1 LSAGTTDNGQ
11 PTTDQCAVLPDE
23 SYSYDANGNRTSAT
37 FGTSTSAYVIGPGNE
52 ILSDGTYTYTYDA
65 EGNRTA
71 RFIDTNADGAL
82 DSGDTSVTIYGWDNR
97 NRLVSVTSYA
107 AYGDAPTQTVTYSY
121 DAQNRWIGET
131 VTSADGSAHRTAFA
145 YDVLSPLPLGEGQG
159 EGSGPGAGQIV
170 LQFDKDVS
178 SATGPASAL
187 TVADLSHR
195 YLWGPA
201 VDQIL
206 ADEQL
211 PAPPSGSL
219 PTANCPPPT
228 VVWPLTDNQGTVR
241 DLAVY
246 NAATGVTSVANHRV
260 YDSFG
265 NLESQ
270 TNAAVGCIFGFT
282 GRPLDPAGTGLQNN
296 NARIYDAV
304 LGGWLSKDPTS
315 FTAGDTNTGRYV
327 DNSPANATDPTGTVI
342 VSARPIASYLGQY
355 AADITDAGAKS
366 GDQYV
371 YSAAGAAVGNDALRT
386 EIVTRMIN
394 STEKYVVAGNTP
406 ADCVANITKNVDARA
421 TIAQLASK
429 NPFPFGTNPKPPAP
443 PPNWK
448 EKFPKPMDW
457 YKHLKAEGRAFSCI
471 VSLELIVDAAT
482 GLWAGDEPAHTATHS
497 IGNPTQLTKGQ
508 VPTTLLQDV
517 VPGDWAYITN
527 TGKAVLPNTQEA
539 VIYIGGGLYYGNVNT
554 DPGNSGTEN
563 IGTMAQWYV
572 YFGGHAQAPTTWVYT
587 TVGLSNKR

>member
-131 VTSADGSAHRTAFA
+131 VTNADGSMHRTAFA

-159 EGSGPGAGQIV
+159 EGGQGPGAGQIV
-170 LQFDKDVS
+170 LQFDGQTSVVS
-178 SATGPASAL
+178 GQSSVADGATSSPIPNPQSPIPSL
-187 TVADLSHR
+187 TVNDLSHR

-246 NAATGVTSVANHRV
+246 NAQTGVTSVANHRV
-260 YDSFG
+260 YDSYG

-270 TNAAVGCIFGFT
+270 TNAAVDCLFGFT
-282 GRPLDPAGTGLQNN
+282 GLPYDEASGTYVTPTRRYAPAT
-296 NARIYDAV
+296 
-304 LGGWLSKDPTS
+304 GGWLGQDWIGLTG
-315 FTAGDTNTGRYV
+315 GDTNLYRYAG
-327 DNSPANATDPTGTVI
+327 NSPTNAMDPTGQGSFWNWWVW
-342 VSARPIASYLGQY
+342 GQWSMPDDPGGP
-355 AADITDAGAKS
+355 AA
-366 GDQYV
+366 
-371 YSAAGAAVGNDALRT
+371 
-386 EIVTRMIN
+386 
-394 STEKYVVAGNTP
+394 
-406 ADCVANITKNVDARA
+406 
-421 TIAQLASK
+421 
-429 NPFPFGTNPKPPAP
+429 PPASGPTPIPTEPGPDTAPAPLIP
-443 PPNWK
+443 PPHVPPWLPPLIPGVDPTAETLEIAGEAARVAILAKLRENWARSLAA
-448 EKFPKPMDW
+448 EDLQRYNEACRYFAA
-457 YKHLKAEGRAFSCI
+457 LKIWE
-471 VSLELIVDAAT
+471 EQN
-482 GLWAGDEPAHTATHS
+482 HH
-497 IGNPTQLTKGQ
+497 
-508 VPTTLLQDV
+508 
-517 VPGDWAYITN
+517 
-527 TGKAVLPNTQEA
+527 
-539 VIYIGGGLYYGNVNT
+539 
-554 DPGNSGTEN
+554 
-563 IGTMAQWYV
+563 
-572 YFGGHAQAPTTWVYT
+572 
-587 TVGLSNKR
+587 